1 MPRVTSRAVAVTL
14 KDPSTK
20 RLEKRM
26 SMERDKQTAETV
38 PRCCMAVPDV
48 AAEKACP
55 KAKSACYAAGAR
67 GLLGVIDVGSNTVR
81 LCVYRVCAAEERLA
95 PGKNACSQEAGSESL
110 PFTKIFD
117 TKAAVGLASHMKDG
131 VLDEAGIQAACT
143 ALSQQREYAALL
155 GCEDV
160 RVFATAAVRNCAN
173 SASVVQAMQE
183 RSGLA
188 VAVLSGIEEARL
200 GLKGALWGRSLD
212 EAAGCVLAD
221 VGGGSVELARYQTVP
236 PLSSEEPAVFACSV
250 ALGSLLAWEG
260 FASGLLPTQAE
271 ADAMRQALRALLQ
284 DQPSEQL
291 RASTILGI
299 GGSVR
304 MVAKVCAVLQEG
316 KGAPS
321 LEVLTPDMLD
331 GLMMLNVADPQRLA
345 RIAARVDASRI
356 HTFVPGCALI
366 QEIFA
371 ATGATTL
378 RVSGASVR
386 EGFVL
391 EELGL

>member
-26 SMERDKQTAETV
+26 SVERDKQTAETLLG
-38 PRCCMAVPDV
+38 CCMTVPDA

-55 KAKSACYAAGAR
+55 KAKSAHYAADAR

-81 LCVYRVCAAEERLA
+81 LCVYRLDGIEERLA
-95 PGKNACSQEAGSESL
+95 PGESVHCQEAGPESL

-117 TKAAVGLASHMKDG
+117 TKASVGLASHMKDG
-131 VLDEAGIQAACT
+131 ALDEAGIQAACT

-173 SASVVQAMQE
+173 SVSVVQAMQE

-212 EAAGCVLAD
+212 EAADCVLAD
-221 VGGGSVELARYQTVP
+221 VGGGSVELARYQTAS
-236 PLSSEEPAVFACSV
+236 PLSSEDPTIFARSV
-250 ALGSLLAWEG
+250 PLGSLLAWEG
-260 FASGLLPTQAE
+260 YVAGLLPTQAE
-271 ADAMRQALRALLQ
+271 VIVIRQALRALLQ
-284 DQPSEQL
+284 DQPFEQL

-316 KGAPS
+316 EGAPS
-321 LEVLTPDMLD
+321 LDALTPDMLD
-331 GLMMLNVADPQRLA
+331 NLMTLNATDPQRLA

-371 ATGATTL
+371 ATRATTL
-378 RVSGASVR
+378 RVSGTSVR

-391 EELGL
+391 EALGL